1 MTEPRWIAKQAVLLL
16 HAESLAEHGGS
27 EGIRDKGALESAL
40 AKPLNQYAYAG
51 TSDLSVLAAAYAAGV
66 NQNHPFVDGNKRA
79 AFIVMGLFLALNGL
93 RLVATQVDAARVML
107 ALAAGQMSEAELAEW
122 VRSHLEPR

>member
-27 EGIRDKGALESAL
+27 EGVRDEGALESAL
-40 AKPLNQYAYAG
+40 AKPLNQYAYAV
-51 TSDLSVLAAAYAAGV
+51 TSDLSLLAAAYAAGL
-66 NQNHPFVDGNKRA
+66 NQNHPFIDGNKRA
-79 AFIVMGLFLALNGL
+79 AFVVMGLFLALNGL

-107 ALAAGQMSEAELAEW
+107 GLAAGQVSEAELAEW
-122 VRSHLEPR
+122 VRAHLEPR

>member
-1 MTEPRWIAKQAVLLL
+1 M
-16 HAESLAEHGGS
+16 
-27 EGIRDKGALESAL
+27 
-40 AKPLNQYAYAG
+40 
-51 TSDLSVLAAAYAAGV
+51 SVLAAVYATGLS
-66 NQNHPFVDGNKRA
+66 QNHPFVDGNKRA

-93 RLVATQVDAARVML
+93 RFVAKQVDAARVML